1 MASLR
6 AELPGKEHRY
16 VPFVWHRRTAT
27 GPIRRQR
34 DIVRRGR

>member
-1 MASLR
+1 MVSLR
-6 AELPGKEHRY
+6 AELPSKEHRY
-16 VPFVWHRRTAT
+16 VPFEWHRRAAA